1 MLQKMR
7 ENAQGWAAKVI
18 IGLLIVTMALFGFG
32 AFDFFSQANPV
43 VASVDGHDIEE
54 NELAVAVERQRQR
67 IIAQLGPDADPS
79 TIDAAMLRDSVL
91 DGLVNRTLLLAAAE
105 DMGLA
110 VSEAQIDEAIVGN
123 PDFQVDGKFD
133 RDTFRALIAGAGHTP
148 VSFRTELANSYALAQ
163 LNEGVARTPFATE
176 AESRALA
183 RLVSQTRDF
192 AYLVFDPETFEA
204 NVQISDDEVREYF
217 DSHPE
222 EFRSPE
228 TVDVSFVQ
236 LRMADLA
243 NSEGIEVT
251 EEDILSRYEADR
263 ATFAAAEQRRM
274 AHILLEVGDE
284 RDEATARQQLLD
296 ARKRIEAGEPFEE
309 VAKAMSEDA
318 GSAPAGGDLG
328 FLGKGTLVPE
338 FEQAAWAL
346 APGQI
351 SDPVVTQFGVHLI
364 KLLDV
369 KTTEYPSLEERREEI
384 VASLRRSAA
393 EEMYA
398 SKVRELDELA
408 FDSPES
414 LEPIAD
420 AVGLE
425 IARQSGVARESGA
438 GPFSDK
444 KVRDAAFSEE
454 VLEKGF
460 NSRAIDLG
468 ESAVVMRLDAH
479 HPAEQKAF
487 ASVSDDIR
495 ARLVRERAEV
505 AGRDAAAAALARIE
519 AGDAT
524 AVVASDAG
532 LEWKVAAR
540 ARRGARD
547 VDSTIVRTAFE
558 LPRPTETAR
567 SVRMT
572 DLAGNR
578 TAIVMVTAVYE
589 GDYAALT
596 DDERAQLRTQWLESV
611 GNLEFAALFDS
622 VRDEA
627 SIKRR

>member
-7 ENAQGWAAKVI
+7 ENAQGWAAKII

-32 AFDFFSQANPV
+32 AFDFFSQTNPV
-43 VASVDGHDIEE
+43 VASVDGYDIEE

-79 TIDAAMLRDSVL
+79 AIDSAKLRDSVL

-110 VSEAQIDEAIVGN
+110 VSEAQIDQAIVGN

-133 RDTFRALIAGAGHTP
+133 RDRFRALIAGAGHTP
-148 VSFRTELANSYALAQ
+148 VGFRTELANSYALAQ
-163 LNEGVARTPFATE
+163 LNEGVARTPFATD

-192 AYLVFDPETFEA
+192 AYLVFDPKTFEA
-204 NVQISDDEVREYF
+204 SVQISDDEMREYF

-243 NSEGIEVT
+243 KSEGIEVT
-251 EEDILSRYEADR
+251 EEDIRSRYEADR
-263 ATFAAAEQRRM
+263 STFAAAEQRRM
-274 AHILLEVGDE
+274 AHILLEVGDK

-296 ARKRIEAGEPFEE
+296 ARKRIEAGEPFED

-318 GSAPAGGDLG
+318 GSAAAGGDLG

-346 APGQI
+346 APGQM

-398 SKVRELDELA
+398 AKVRELDELA

-414 LEPIAD
+414 LEQIAE
-420 AVGLE
+420 ALGLE
-425 IARQSGVARESGA
+425 IARQSGVARESGTGA
-438 GPFSDK
+438 FSDK
-444 KVRDAAFSEE
+444 RVRDAAFSEE

-468 ESAVVMRLDAH
+468 ESAVVVRLDAH

-495 ARLVRERAEV
+495 ARLVRERAEM

-532 LEWKVAAR
+532 LEWQVVAR

-547 VDSTIVRTAFE
+547 VDPTVARTAFE
-558 LPRPTETAR
+558 LPRPTATAR

>member
-7 ENAQGWAAKVI
+7 ENAQGWAAKII

-79 TIDAAMLRDSVL
+79 AIDAAMLRDSVL

-123 PDFQVDGKFD
+123 PDFQVGGKFD

-228 TVDVSFVQ
+228 TVDVAFVQ
-236 LRMADLA
+236 LRIADLA
-243 NSEGIEVT
+243 DSEGVEVT
-251 EEDILSRYEADR
+251 EEDVLSRYEGDR

-296 ARKRIEAGEPFEE
+296 ARKRIEASEPFEE
-309 VAKAMSEDA
+309 VAKAMSDDA
-318 GSAPAGGDLG
+318 GSAAAGGDLG

-414 LEPIAD
+414 LEPIAE
-420 AVGLE
+420 ALGLE
-425 IARQSGVARESGA
+425 IARQSGVARESGT

-540 ARRGARD
+540 ARRGVRE
-547 VDSTIVRTAFE
+547 VDPTIVRTAFE

-596 DDERAQLRTQWLESV
+596 DDERVQLRTQWLESV

-622 VRDEA
+622 VREEA